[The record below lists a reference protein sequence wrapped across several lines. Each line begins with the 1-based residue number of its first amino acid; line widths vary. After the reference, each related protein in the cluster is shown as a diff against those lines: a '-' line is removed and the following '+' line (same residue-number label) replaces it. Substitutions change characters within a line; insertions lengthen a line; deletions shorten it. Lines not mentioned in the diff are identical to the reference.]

1 MEASQRY
8 YTSGQSSRKRDR
20 SEVHD
25 QLDVEDIDII
35 QQEAKRR
42 RKSEPERIYAAFTYA
57 GVKVWNWLKGSKTYF
72 FGSPTP
78 PKMTAK
84 KETTKRSDLNIGLG
98 DDDDDDDVR
107 YVILFKESLM

>member
-25 QLDVEDIDII
+25 QLDAEEIDVI

-42 RKSEPERIYAAFTYA
+42 RKSEPQRIYAAFTHA
-57 GVKVWNWLKGSKTYF
+57 SEKVCSKLWNWYEGGKNLI
-72 FGSPTP
+72 FGSSTTP
-78 PKMTAK
+78 PKMAEK
-84 KETTKRSDLNIGLG
+84 KETTKRSDLNIGL
-98 DDDDDDDVR
+98 DDDDDDDIR
-107 YVILFKESLM
+107 